1 QSARSYPGPDGTA
14 DLRVGK
20 VTVRKYVGTPRRG
33 CTATPPCR
41 SARGYARMHYL
52 VVRTEVRQL
61 TPEELAAAWAKGVP
75 ARDERVWPECRRQT
89 AFAHNLESALHLAR
103 ALATVGAVRA
113 GR

>member
-1 QSARSYPGPDGTA
+1 
-14 DLRVGK
+14 
-20 VTVRKYVGTPRRG
+20 
-33 CTATPPCR
+33 
-41 SARGYARMHYL
+41 MHYL

-75 ARDERVWPECRRQT
+75 ARDERLSPECRRQT

-113 GR
+113 GRQRVKVIRLAPVRARRGMPSPYRRGRPSPYRPAASASSA

>member
-1 QSARSYPGPDGTA
+1 
-14 DLRVGK
+14 
-20 VTVRKYVGTPRRG
+20 
-33 CTATPPCR
+33 
-41 SARGYARMHYL
+41 MHYL

-61 TPEELAAAWAKGVP
+61 TPEELAAAWAAGVP

-113 GR
+113 GRQRVKVLRLAPVRLRRGMPTPYRRARPSPYPAASGSPA